1 MNVLIRT
8 LKAAMP
14 QPEQSSE
21 EVTTEPGEDN
31 SVGSIQES
39 TAPGE
44 EPKRGCKSVMGACVP
59 AVIIAAGVVC
69 FKKRK
74 RQ

>member
-1 MNVLIRT
+1 M
-8 LKAAMP
+8 
-14 QPEQSSE
+14 
-21 EVTTEPGEDN
+21 
-31 SVGSIQES
+31 QES

-44 EPKRGCKSVMGACVP
+44 ETKRGCKSVMGACVP

-74 RQ
+74 RE